1 MITVHHLERS
11 RSHRVLWLL
20 EELGLPYEIVI
31 YQRDRRTL
39 LAPPELRAVHPLG
52 KSPVVTDGGEVLA
65 ESGAILEALLER
77 HGGGR
82 LVPPAGTPERLRYR
96 TFLHYAEGSVMPLL
110 LLKLVSSKIRSS
122 PVPFFMR
129 PITGGIAAKLDAQ
142 FVDPQLALHFDYIE
156 GVLAARPW
164 FAGEEFTAA
173 DIQMSVPVL
182 GGLHRAGLEG
192 GRPNLQRFADAIR
205 ARPAFQRAVE
215 RGGPAELP

>member
-20 EELGLPYEIVI
+20 EELGLPYEIKL
-31 YQRDRRTL
+31 YQRDRKTL

-52 KSPVVTDGGEVLA
+52 KTPVVTDGGDVLA
-65 ESGAILEALLER
+65 ESGAILETLLER

-82 LVPPAGTPERLRYR
+82 LAPPPGSLERLRYR

-110 LLKLVSSKIRSS
+110 LLKLVSSKIRSG
-122 PVPFFMR
+122 PVPFFLR
-129 PITGGIAAKLDAQ
+129 PVTRTISGQLDAQ
-142 FVDPQLALHFDYIE
+142 FIDPQLALHFDYIE
-156 GVLAARPW
+156 GVLAERPW
-164 FAGEEFTAA
+164 FAGDEFTAA

-182 GGLHRAGLEG
+182 GGLHRAGLDG
-192 GRPNLQRFADAIR
+192 GRPNLRRFADAVR